1 MHIINNEKILTYID
15 YMPVYNGLNITEF
28 GEETSACGDHGNF
41 LGYRHNHIV
50 HFVLE
55 GTGTFFRDGKTYALA
70 AGKAFVITP
79 KNLIRYEATKES
91 SWKYCWLSFTG
102 TDCDT
107 LFEQCGFTENNAVFD
122 FQESDIRPLLDE
134 LAFLRKEKPQLSP
147 AYPLAALSMSFE
159 VLKNCAARLRV
170 DEPKKQVSSSI
181 VDTAVAY
188 MQANLHK
195 PMSISALCADLCI
208 SRTYFS
214 TLFETTLK
222 QPPYQYLQNL
232 RIQKASE
239 LLLSDLNRHV
249 YEIAEMV
256 GFSSTAQFCK
266 AFHKVIGCRPS
277 EFRIKYQKSDGAP
290 TAPRR

>member
-1 MHIINNEKILTYID
+1 M
-15 YMPVYNGLNITEF
+15 
-28 GEETSACGDHGNF
+28 
-41 LGYRHNHIV
+41 
-50 HFVLE
+50 
-55 GTGTFFRDGKTYALA
+55 
-70 AGKAFVITP
+70 
-79 KNLIRYEATKES
+79 
-91 SWKYCWLSFTG
+91 
-102 TDCDT
+102 
-107 LFEQCGFTENNAVFD
+107 
-122 FQESDIRPLLDE
+122 DE

-181 VDTAVAY
+181 VYTAVAY

-290 TAPRR
+290 TTPRR